1 MDIIC
6 FEQAGKV
13 QRRLNPYLSEQV
25 RIKILPEL
33 GDLGQ
38 TIYFALGQ
46 IKESLIINFSDTIVM
61 DNIAK
66 IDGDAFFC
74 QEDYMSD
81 TWTYFDEQDGVIT
94 RVYDKKPAK
103 TDKKKKLFVGV
114 FQIEDPVYFKTCL
127 EKAFQEV
134 RPQMSTFYHALQI
147 YSRQHPMKAIST
159 ENWFDI
165 GHEDKYYNSKL
176 EVRARE
182 FNHISIDKNRGIL
195 RKTSDDK
202 DKFIGEIKWYLKL
215 PSDVEYVRCV

>member
-1 MDIIC
+1 M
-6 FEQAGKV
+6 
-13 QRRLNPYLSEQV
+13 
-25 RIKILPEL
+25 
-33 GDLGQ
+33 
-38 TIYFALGQ
+38 
-46 IKESLIINFSDTIVM
+46 
-61 DNIAK
+61 
-66 IDGDAFFC
+66 
-74 QEDYMSD
+74 
-81 TWTYFDEQDGVIT
+81 
-94 RVYDKKPAK
+94 
-103 TDKKKKLFVGV
+103 FVGV
-114 FQIEDPVYFKTCL
+114 FQIEDPVYFKTSL

-215 PSDVEYVRCV
+215 PSDVEYVRPRIFDYSTSYVNPYVSHGTRAISLW